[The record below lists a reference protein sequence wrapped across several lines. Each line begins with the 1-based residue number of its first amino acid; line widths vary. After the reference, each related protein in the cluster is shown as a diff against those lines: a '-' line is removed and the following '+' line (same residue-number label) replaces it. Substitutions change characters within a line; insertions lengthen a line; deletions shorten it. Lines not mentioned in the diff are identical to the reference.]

1 MTSAPHAA
9 IISIGHQK
17 RVKVFIR
24 TFVLFYFIFCGFSE
38 AYASPDIK
46 LFHEAAALQKKNI
59 KHVQQKDKI
68 VIIDYH
74 RSIFEKRLWVI
85 DLKKRRILMH
95 TEVGHAGLSGIFY
108 ASDFSNTPDSYMSSI
123 GSFVTTNT
131 YKGHF
136 GYSLNVEGLDKG
148 VNDNAF
154 DRRIVFHK
162 MRGQP
167 WSHGCF
173 TIPRR
178 QSRKLIN
185 LIKDGVF
192 MYVRG

>member
-1 MTSAPHAA
+1 M
-9 IISIGHQK
+9 
-17 RVKVFIR
+17 FIR
-24 TFVLFYFIFCGFSE
+24 TFVLFCFLFCSFSE
-38 AYASPDIK
+38 LYASPDIK
-46 LFHEAAALQKKNI
+46 LFHEAVNSQKKNM
-59 KHVQQKDKI
+59 KHVQQKNKI

-85 DLKKRRILMH
+85 DLKKHKILIH
-95 TEVGHAGLSGIFY
+95 TTVGHAELSGIFY
-108 ASDFSNTPDSYMSSI
+108 ASDFSNTPDSYLSSI
-123 GSFVTTNT
+123 GSFVTANT

-154 DRRIVFHK
+154 DRRLVFHK
-162 MRGQP
+162 MRGKP

-173 TIPRR
+173 TIPRK
-178 QSRKLIN
+178 QLRKLIN

>member
-1 MTSAPHAA
+1 M
-9 IISIGHQK
+9 
-17 RVKVFIR
+17 FIR
-24 TFVLFYFIFCGFSE
+24 TFVLFYFLFCGFSE
-38 AYASPDIK
+38 AYASPDIR
-46 LFHEAAALQKKNI
+46 LFHEAVVSQKKNM
-59 KHVQQKDKI
+59 KYVQQKDKI

-85 DLKKRRILMH
+85 DLKKYRVLLH
-95 TEVGHAGLSGIFY
+95 TKVGHAGFSGIFY
-108 ASDFSNTPDSYMSSI
+108 ASEFSNTPDSYLSSI

-131 YKGHF
+131 YKGNF
-136 GYSLNVEGLDKG
+136 GYSLNIEGLDKG
-148 VNDNAF
+148 VNDNVF

-162 MRGQP
+162 RGSLP

-185 LIKDGVF
+185 LIKNGVF